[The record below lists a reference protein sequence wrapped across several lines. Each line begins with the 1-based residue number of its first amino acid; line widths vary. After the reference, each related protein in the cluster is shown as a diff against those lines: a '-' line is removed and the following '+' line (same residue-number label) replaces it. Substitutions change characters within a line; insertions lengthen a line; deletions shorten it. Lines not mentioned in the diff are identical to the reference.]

1 MVFDRMTDASVVA
14 GPARL
19 ALFLPMLEDGGAE
32 RVMLQLAA
40 SFARRGHD
48 VDLVVAVAGGP
59 LDSQV
64 PPGVRV
70 VELGARRALA
80 ALPSLAR
87 YLSRERPRA
96 LLSTLEHANIMAVW
110 AARLARTDARVVLRE
125 ASVLLPRDQMKGVGP
140 HVLRALMRRFYRW
153 AHTIVAVS
161 LGVADSLQRGLGLVP
176 ERVRTI
182 YNPIVTPEL
191 YRKAEAPLDD
201 PWFAAGAPPVIMGM
215 GRLVPA
221 KDFPTLLRAFARV
234 HAQRRARLVIL
245 GEGEERARLEAL
257 AQGLGVAADV
267 RLAGYDHNPFRY
279 LSRATVFALSSIYEG
294 LPGALIQ
301 AMACGCRV
309 ISTDYEGGA
318 REIFDGIAAAP
329 LVPPRDPEALARGLG
344 ALLDDAARGPARVAY
359 ALERFS
365 EAGTVDAYLRVL
377 GVGESG

>member
-1 MVFDRMTDASVVA
+1 
-14 GPARL
+14 
-19 ALFLPMLEDGGAE
+19 
-32 RVMLQLAA
+32 
-40 SFARRGHD
+40 
-48 VDLVVAVAGGP
+48 
-59 LDSQV
+59 
-64 PPGVRV
+64 
-70 VELGARRALA
+70 
-80 ALPSLAR
+80 
-87 YLSRERPRA
+87 
-96 LLSTLEHANIMAVW
+96 
-110 AARLARTDARVVLRE
+110 
-125 ASVLLPRDQMKGVGP
+125 VLLPRDQMKGVGP

-234 HAQRRARLVIL
+234 HAQRRVRLVLL